1 MNSRR
6 KEHNMIITIKGS
18 PKEIAD
24 LVAEIQSRQLDD
36 HRPDKLLKDMS
47 GIVVGELKDIR
58 AYSVN
63 H

>member
-1 MNSRR
+1 MEI
-6 KEHNMIITIKGS
+6 KITGTS
-18 PKEIAD
+18 KEIAD
-24 LVAEIQSRQLDD
+24 FVAEIQSRQLDD

-58 AYSVN
+58 AYSAN

>member
-1 MNSRR
+1 
-6 KEHNMIITIKGS
+6 MIITIKGS

-36 HRPDKLLKDMS
+36 HRLDKLLKDMS

-58 AYSVN
+58 AYSAN